1 MGTCKWGV
9 QQAAGFLGLEV
20 RRETWVGDTDRLQR
34 VQLRG
39 QITNESHAVSAIPG
53 KECIK
58 KEEVS
63 PEKGGGSE
71 EPELQWWAEEE
82 ESVRKPKKE
91 GLVMW
96 EESQKN
102 TVLVT
107 LLRRKGG
114 QPRLE
119 LPGAK
124 T

>member
-1 MGTCKWGV
+1 M
-9 QQAAGFLGLEV
+9 
-20 RRETWVGDTDRLQR
+20 QR

-53 KECIK
+53 KECVK
-58 KEEVS
+58 EEEVS

-82 ESVRKPKKE
+82 SVRKPKKE

-96 EESQKN
+96 EESQEN

-107 LLRRKGG
+107 LLWRKGN